1 MRRWRRGSNRSELQ
15 KRNGRDLLGC
25 RPFSAENEHTGSFS
39 GRYEPLDHIRVT
51 ARSRPFCSVSLFRK
65 RQVLL
70 RLLKESNEMNRIN
83 WKVRFK
89 NKVWLGSF
97 LSLIVGFVYS
107 MLALFDVYPEVT
119 QNHIVQLVNQ
129 VLTFLGLI
137 GVIVDPTT
145 AGLGDSERALEY
157 TEPWDDNR

>member
-1 MRRWRRGSNRSELQ
+1 MKL
-15 KRNGRDLLGC
+15 
-25 RPFSAENEHTGSFS
+25 
-39 GRYEPLDHIRVT
+39 
-51 ARSRPFCSVSLFRK
+51 
-65 RQVLL
+65 
-70 RLLKESNEMNRIN
+70 N

-107 MLALFDVYPEVT
+107 MLALFDVFPQVT
-119 QNHIVQLVNQ
+119 QDLVVQLLNQ

-145 AGLGDSERALEY
+145 VGIGDSDRAMTY
-157 TEPWDDNR
+157 VEPWDDRIDN

>member
-1 MRRWRRGSNRSELQ
+1 MKL
-15 KRNGRDLLGC
+15 
-25 RPFSAENEHTGSFS
+25 
-39 GRYEPLDHIRVT
+39 
-51 ARSRPFCSVSLFRK
+51 
-65 RQVLL
+65 
-70 RLLKESNEMNRIN
+70 N

-107 MLALFDVYPEVT
+107 MLALFDVFPAVT
-119 QNHIVQLVNQ
+119 QNLVAQLLNQ

-145 AGLGDSERALEY
+145 AGLSDSERAMGYE
-157 TEPWDDNR
+157 EPWQDPPNQRE